1 MKFNECDQ
9 YQYQYAEQDDALSQA
24 VADRLG
30 IEYNERFGRPIEEL
44 IARHKEMKQ
53 FAGSIAKTEEIALRV
68 ASKVWNT
75 QCPE

>member
-9 YQYQYAEQDDALSQA
+9 YTEQDNALAQA
-24 VADRLG
+24 AADRLG
-30 IEYNERFGRPIEEL
+30 IEQTRFGRPIEEL